1 MNKQFLNLIVLN
13 YTNNKFI
20 HVFDIPSKDQLI
32 YIVYILKYIKIK
44 IENFFDTFMFIL
56 RTYPHCLNTFIL
68 LIYIYVLLMGK
79 FHLAPN
85 FQVTDGFKNLL

>member
-20 HVFDIPSKDQLI
+20 HVFDIPSKDQFI

-44 IENFFDTFMFIL
+44 IENFFDTFMFI
-56 RTYPHCLNTFIL
+56 
-68 LIYIYVLLMGK
+68 
-79 FHLAPN
+79 
-85 FQVTDGFKNLL
+85 